1 MSWETAASAD
11 GSRIAIVHGNPFSSP
26 RAELEAI
33 DTARGDAVVLGL
45 ADWPEGMALSA
56 DGGRLAVVAA
66 GVCQVLELPSLRLL
80 ASARVP
86 SEGRW
91 AYAPLFVSADRVRLH
106 PLRMDYR
113 TAAEAARS
121 PREITD
127 PAAAEIDVPTKSVST
142 LGRYPIAAIPFRS
155 VKPAQG
161 LPAEPYFQLH
171 AGPDLSRILVVAFGA
186 ARSVRLLDAS
196 TGSVLASFDGPEGA
210 ANPAACFLADGRA
223 VVADWVPD
231 GRRLVVLSP
240 QGERLSE
247 IALPAPTARIRLGYE
262 PAPGLLAVGIEDAG
276 RKEEWGWSLVE
287 LASGRSRPLAVEPLH
302 REWWSVFRP
311 FPPPVPPPPAW
322 RSRRVPAAS
331 SSSTRS
337 PGRQPPSPGAAPP
350 ASKIGR
356 VTTSARRE
364 ARRVLEIEAA
374 AIRSLADSLD
384 DGFDTAVALLHGTT
398 GRVVVT
404 GIGKS
409 GIVGQKI
416 AATLASTGTPA
427 FFLHP
432 SEAIHGDLGMIL
444 AGDVVLAL
452 SHSGE
457 SAEIVALLPHVRRRG
472 AKLVALT
479 GRRESTLGKEADAVV
494 EAAIHEEACPLNLAP
509 TASTAAQLAMGDA
522 LAMALSVEKGFR
534 PEDFAALHPGGKLG
548 KRFLKVGDLMHS
560 GADLPSSRSRPR

>member
-1 MSWETAASAD
+1 
-11 GSRIAIVHGNPFSSP
+11 
-26 RAELEAI
+26 
-33 DTARGDAVVLGL
+33 
-45 ADWPEGMALSA
+45 
-56 DGGRLAVVAA
+56 
-66 GVCQVLELPSLRLL
+66 
-80 ASARVP
+80 
-86 SEGRW
+86 
-91 AYAPLFVSADRVRLH
+91 
-106 PLRMDYR
+106 
-113 TAAEAARS
+113 
-121 PREITD
+121 
-127 PAAAEIDVPTKSVST
+127 
-142 LGRYPIAAIPFRS
+142 
-155 VKPAQG
+155 
-161 LPAEPYFQLH
+161 
-171 AGPDLSRILVVAFGA
+171 
-186 ARSVRLLDAS
+186 
-196 TGSVLASFDGPEGA
+196 
-210 ANPAACFLADGRA
+210 
-223 VVADWVPD
+223 
-231 GRRLVVLSP
+231 
-240 QGERLSE
+240 
-247 IALPAPTARIRLGYE
+247 
-262 PAPGLLAVGIEDAG
+262 
-276 RKEEWGWSLVE
+276 
-287 LASGRSRPLAVEPLH
+287 
-302 REWWSVFRP
+302 
-311 FPPPVPPPPAW
+311 
-322 RSRRVPAAS
+322 
-331 SSSTRS
+331 
-337 PGRQPPSPGAAPP
+337 
-350 ASKIGR
+350 

-494 EAAIHEEACPLNLAP
+494 EAAIREEACPLNLAP

-548 KRFLKVGDLMHS
+548 KRFLKVVDLMHS
-560 GADLPSSRSRPR
+560 GAGLPLVPLAAPMKDVVYEMSKKRLGITGVVDDEGRLAGVVSDGDLRRLLEREGERAWGTDAAGAMNRSPITVASGAFATEALRLMEERKITSLFIVGPSGRPEGLVHLHDLWGVESI